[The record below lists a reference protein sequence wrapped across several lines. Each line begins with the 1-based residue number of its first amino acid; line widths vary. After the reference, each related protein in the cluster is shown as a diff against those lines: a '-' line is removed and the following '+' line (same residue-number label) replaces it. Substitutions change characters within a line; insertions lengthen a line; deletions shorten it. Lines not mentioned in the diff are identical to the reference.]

1 MSLKKQFA
9 VTLASVGLGAALI
22 GGGTLAYFNDI
33 ETNSGNTFAAGT
45 IDLTPETGG
54 FMALN
59 VGNMA
64 PGQTSPIQSIT
75 INNIGTLDANASVN
89 FDYTPNGG
97 TDGSDLGTQLI
108 VKNLKFG
115 GVDIPAATIDALNG
129 SDNELTLA
137 ELADGTTDAS
147 KLPLGVLG
155 AVNGTAALTFQ
166 VEFKETNTDQN
177 IYQGDSVSVGLTFE
191 ARQQN

>member
-22 GGGTLAYFNDI
+22 GGGTLAYFNDV

-54 FMALN
+54 FIALN
-59 VGNMA
+59 VGNLA
-64 PGQTSPIQSIT
+64 PGQTSPVQSIT
-75 INNIGTLDANASVN
+75 INNIGTLAANASVN

-97 TDGSDLGTQLI
+97 TDGGDLGSQLL

-115 GVDIPAATIDALNG
+115 GVNIPAATIDALNG
-129 SDNELTLA
+129 NDSELTLE
-137 ELADGTTDAS
+137 ELAVGTTNDN
-147 KLPLGVLG
+147 KLALGALG
-155 AVNGTAALTFQ
+155 AVNGTAALTFEI
-166 VEFKETNTDQN
+166 EFKETNLDQN
-177 IYQGDSVSVGLTFE
+177 IFQGDSVSVELTFE